1 MAFTSGQ
8 ILALEAQIAAAR
20 QSIQDGD
27 KSITLASLQ
36 DQLALL
42 DRMRAEVAAGAGTRA
57 KVHFV
62 KYSGNQ

>member
-1 MAFTSGQ
+1 MAFTLAQ
-8 ILALEAQIAAAR
+8 VAALEAQIASAK

-27 KSITLASLQ
+27 KSVTLASLQ

-42 DRMRAEVAAGAGTRA
+42 DRMRAELAAASGRRA